1 MTTITRFLAPH
12 SQGPWMS
19 LFRFISTEES
29 LYKVRNESVQREMC
43 TFAGSHILLQHFIS
57 INVPQVLFN
66 GDIANSATVN
76 PFI

>member
-1 MTTITRFLAPH
+1 MTTVTRFLAPH
-12 SQGPWMS
+12 SKGPWMS
-19 LFRFISTEES
+19 LFRFISTEEA
-29 LYKVRNESVQREMC
+29 LYKVRNESVQKEMC
-43 TFAGSHILLQHFIS
+43 TFAGSRIFLRHYIS